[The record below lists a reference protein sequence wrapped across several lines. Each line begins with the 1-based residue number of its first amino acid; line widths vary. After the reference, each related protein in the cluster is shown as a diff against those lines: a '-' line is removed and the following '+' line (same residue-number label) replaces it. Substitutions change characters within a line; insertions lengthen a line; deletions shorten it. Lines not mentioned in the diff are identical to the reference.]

1 MDPPGGPKGRR
12 AATSAPERASPS
24 APPGRTPPPSVA
36 RAAPPGSA
44 AACASADAA
53 HAPCHR
59 QVALARRAPRAG
71 RRRPASMTEV
81 RGRRPVGTSPRHP
94 SSRRA
99 IARRPA
105 RRVAPGPARRPQRP
119 PGGDVRPP
127 RASPSAPPGRT
138 PPPSVALVAP
148 PGSAAACASADAAR
162 APCHRQGAFARRAH
176 RAGGRRPARMA
187 ETRGLSPVA
196 GLS

>member
-1 MDPPGGPKGRR
+1 MRHGGQILVDQLKIQGVERVFCVPGESYLAALDGLRGGWRMGPPGGPKGRR
-12 AATSAPERASPS
+12 AATSAP
-24 APPGRTPPPSVA
+24 
-36 RAAPPGSA
+36 
-44 AACASADAA
+44 
-53 HAPCHR
+53 
-59 QVALARRAPRAG
+59 Q
-71 RRRPASMTEV
+71 
-81 RGRRPVGTSPRHP
+81 
-94 SSRRA
+94 
-99 IARRPA
+99 
-105 RRVAPGPARRPQRP
+105 
-119 PGGDVRPP
+119 